1 MTGLPWQ
8 SLHTGNSFQHLPM
21 RLQVVIVAPRE
32 MIDRIITKHEMVSD
46 LLTGSWL
53 HLIAIEGRKMYR
65 FSENGNWEQ
74 LDEVQA
80 SKLTEV

>member
-21 RLQVVIVAPRE
+21 RLQAVIAAPRE
-32 MIDRIITKHEMVSD
+32 MIDRIITKHEMVSN

-53 HLIAIEGRKMYR
+53 HLIAIEGEKMYR

-80 SKLTEV
+80 STLTEV